1 MRIPRIDPK
10 DATGLFDKV
19 VGLGK
24 EVFGEVFDEQRL
36 IEAGEAQ
43 QAKGTEKLKA
53 IREQTK
59 ADGHKA
65 KAKSLDSKERMAQA
79 AKEGR
84 YDYAAYDHRRSHS
97 DGCHGRSQGQGQAGR
112 R

>member
-10 DATGLFDKV
+10 DATGLIDKV

-24 EVFGEVFDEQRL
+24 EITGEVFDRDSL

-53 IREQTK
+53 IREQAK
-59 ADGHKA
+59 ADAHKSKA
-65 KAKSLDSKERMAQA
+65 KAYESKERAAQR
-79 AKEGR
+79 AK
-84 YDYAAYDHRRSHS
+84 A
-97 DGCHGRSQGQGQAGR
+97 
-112 R
+112 

>member
-53 IREQTK
+53 IREQAK

-65 KAKSLDSKERMAQA
+65 KAM
-79 AKEGR
+79 
-84 YDYAAYDHRRSHS
+84 AYDERERAA
-97 DGCHGRSQGQGQAGR
+97 QKAKV
-112 R
+112 

>member
-10 DATGLFDKV
+10 DATGLYDKV

-24 EVFGEVFDEQRL
+24 EVVGEVFDRDRL

-53 IREQTK
+53 IREQAK
-59 ADGHKA
+59 ADTHKA
-65 KAKSLDSKERMAQA
+65 KARTYEQREQSAQK
-79 AKEGR
+79 AKV
-84 YDYAAYDHRRSHS
+84 
-97 DGCHGRSQGQGQAGR
+97 
-112 R
+112 

>member
-19 VGLGK
+19 IGLGK
-24 EVFGEVFDEQRL
+24 EITGEVFDRSSL

-53 IREQTK
+53 IREQAK
-59 ADGHKA
+59 ADVHKSKA
-65 KAKSLDSKERMAQA
+65 KTYEAKERAAQS
-79 AKEGR
+79 AK
-84 YDYAAYDHRRSHS
+84 A
-97 DGCHGRSQGQGQAGR
+97 
-112 R
+112 

>member
-24 EVFGEVFDEQRL
+24 EVVGEVFDEKRL

-53 IREQTK
+53 IREQAK
-59 ADGHKA
+59 ADGHRAKAQSFEQRERAAQKA
-65 KAKSLDSKERMAQA
+65 KV
-79 AKEGR
+79 
-84 YDYAAYDHRRSHS
+84 
-97 DGCHGRSQGQGQAGR
+97 
-112 R
+112 

>member
-53 IREQTK
+53 IREQAK
-59 ADGHKA
+59 ADGHRA
-65 KAKSLDSKERMAQA
+65 KAETLDAKERSAQR
-79 AKEGR
+79 AKV
-84 YDYAAYDHRRSHS
+84 
-97 DGCHGRSQGQGQAGR
+97 
-112 R
+112 

>member
-24 EVFGEVFDEQRL
+24 EVFGEVFDQQRF

-53 IREQTK
+53 IREQAK
-59 ADGHKA
+59 ADAHKA
-65 KAKSLDSKERMAQA
+65 KAQTLDARERAAQK
-79 AKEGR
+79 AKV
-84 YDYAAYDHRRSHS
+84 
-97 DGCHGRSQGQGQAGR
+97 
-112 R
+112 

>member
-19 VGLGK
+19 IGLGK

-53 IREQTK
+53 VREQVK
-59 ADGHKA
+59 ADAHTAKAQTLDARERAAQKA
-65 KAKSLDSKERMAQA
+65 KV
-79 AKEGR
+79 
-84 YDYAAYDHRRSHS
+84 
-97 DGCHGRSQGQGQAGR
+97 
-112 R
+112 

>member
-10 DATGLFDKV
+10 DATGLLDKV

-24 EVFGEVFDEQRL
+24 EVFGEVFDEQRM

-53 IREQTK
+53 IREQAK
-59 ADGHKA
+59 ADGHQAKA
-65 KAKSLDSKERMAQA
+65 KAYDERERAAQN
-79 AKEGR
+79 AKV
-84 YDYAAYDHRRSHS
+84 
-97 DGCHGRSQGQGQAGR
+97 
-112 R
+112 

>member
-1 MRIPRIDPK
+1 MRVFPRVDPK

-24 EVFGEVFDEQRL
+24 EITGELFDQQRQ

-59 ADGHKA
+59 ADFHKA
-65 KAKSLDSKERMAQA
+65 KARSLDAKERAAQN
-79 AKEGR
+79 AK
-84 YDYAAYDHRRSHS
+84 S
-97 DGCHGRSQGQGQAGR
+97 
-112 R
+112 

>member
-53 IREQTK
+53 VREQVK
-59 ADGHKA
+59 ADAHKA
-65 KAKSLDSKERMAQA
+65 KAQTLDARERAAQK
-79 AKEGR
+79 AKV
-84 YDYAAYDHRRSHS
+84 
-97 DGCHGRSQGQGQAGR
+97 
-112 R
+112 

>member
-10 DATGLFDKV
+10 DATGLYDKV

-24 EVFGEVFDEQRL
+24 EVVGEVLDQQRL

-53 IREQTK
+53 IREQAK
-59 ADGHKA
+59 ADAHKA
-65 KAKSLDSKERMAQA
+65 KASTYEQREKAAQK
-79 AKEGR
+79 AKV
-84 YDYAAYDHRRSHS
+84 
-97 DGCHGRSQGQGQAGR
+97 
-112 R
+112 

>member
-19 VGLGK
+19 IGLGK
-24 EVFGEVFDEQRL
+24 EVVGEVFDENRL

-53 IREQTK
+53 IREQAK
-59 ADGHKA
+59 ADAHKA
-65 KAKSLDSKERMAQA
+65 KARTLDQRERAAQK
-79 AKEGR
+79 AKV
-84 YDYAAYDHRRSHS
+84 
-97 DGCHGRSQGQGQAGR
+97 
-112 R
+112 

>member
-10 DATGLFDKV
+10 DATGLIDKV

-24 EVFGEVFDEQRL
+24 EITGEIFDQQRL
-36 IEAGEAQ
+36 IKAGEAQ

-59 ADGHKA
+59 ADAHKA
-65 KAKSLDSKERMAQA
+65 KAKAYDSKERAAQA
-79 AKEGR
+79 AK
-84 YDYAAYDHRRSHS
+84 S
-97 DGCHGRSQGQGQAGR
+97 
-112 R
+112 

>member
-24 EVFGEVFDEQRL
+24 EITGEVFDRQNL

-53 IREQTK
+53 IREQAK

-65 KAKSLDSKERMAQA
+65 KAQAYDSKERAAQR
-79 AKEGR
+79 AKV
-84 YDYAAYDHRRSHS
+84 
-97 DGCHGRSQGQGQAGR
+97 
-112 R
+112 